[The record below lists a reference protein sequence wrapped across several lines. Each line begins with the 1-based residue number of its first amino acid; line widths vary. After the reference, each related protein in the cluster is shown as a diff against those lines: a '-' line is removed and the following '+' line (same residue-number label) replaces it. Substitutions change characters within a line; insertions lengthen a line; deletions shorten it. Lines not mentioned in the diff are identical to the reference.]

1 VLKRGVKNLS
11 GKKRKVSEQFAV
23 KSEKVTTMRTPEV
36 KNFIEDHQ
44 HLFWYS
50 PAPKSETVSDE
61 LLVEMVLNYGSMND
75 LRSLFAVMGIK
86 GVAKIF
92 FDSIGKSERRKGNYH
107 ELTLNYFTLLFNR
120 YAS

>member
-1 VLKRGVKNLS
+1 M
-11 GKKRKVSEQFAV
+11 SETV
-23 KSEKVTTMRTPEV
+23 RTPEV
-36 KNFIEDHQ
+36 KQFIDDHK

-61 LLVEMVLNYGSMND
+61 LLVETILNYGSMDDSRD
-75 LRSLFAVMGIK
+75 LFEVMSIK
-86 GVAKIF
+86 NVAKIF

-120 YAS
+120 YAA

>member
-1 VLKRGVKNLS
+1 
-11 GKKRKVSEQFAV
+11 
-23 KSEKVTTMRTPEV
+23 MRSLEV
-36 KNFIEDHQ
+36 KKYIDEHQ
-44 HLFWYS
+44 YLFWYS

-61 LLVEMVLNYGSMND
+61 LLVEMVLNYGNMND
-75 LRSLFAVMGIK
+75 LKELFALMSIK

-107 ELTLNYFTLLFNR
+107 EIVLNYFILFFNR

>member
-1 VLKRGVKNLS
+1 MRSPGVK
-11 GKKRKVSEQFAV
+11 
-23 KSEKVTTMRTPEV
+23 
-36 KNFIEDHQ
+36 KNIDEHQ

-61 LLVEMVLNYGSMND
+61 LLVEIVLDYGSMD
-75 LRSLFAVMGIK
+75 EVKGLFTALGIK
-86 GVAKIF
+86 NVAKIF
-92 FDSIGKSERRKGNYH
+92 FDSIGKSERRRGNYH

>member
-1 VLKRGVKNLS
+1 
-11 GKKRKVSEQFAV
+11 
-23 KSEKVTTMRTPEV
+23 MRTPEI
-36 KNFIEDHQ
+36 KKFIDDHQ
-44 HLFWYS
+44 YLFWYS

-61 LLVEMVLNYGSMND
+61 LLVEMVLNYGSMD
-75 LRSLFAVMGIK
+75 DVRGLFTVMGIN

-107 ELTLNYFTLLFNR
+107 ELTLNYFTLLFTR